1 MYRRRTI
8 KPFPTNRAGL
18 RGGATVE
25 FALVLLVLVPLL
37 LGTGVV
43 GVNMIRTLQTVQLAR
58 DAGHMYARGVD
69 FSQPGNET
77 ILLQLGQSV
86 GLAAGNTGSA
96 VVTLSSLTYVDKAAC
111 ASAGDVNA
119 SGNPTAAC
127 TNFGDWVF
135 TQFMVIGNAALRRE
149 GIGSP
154 LTGGP
159 TGVTVNATTGQ
170 ISLAQYV
177 TRAGA
182 VATFSSINPYSSTAG
197 AVAGLPSGQVLYV
210 AEAGVRGFS
219 MAPYVTNGMTY
230 SYGIF

>member
-1 MYRRRTI
+1 MHRNRTLRN
-8 KPFPTNRAGL
+8 FPMTPGGS
-18 RGGATVE
+18 RGGASVE

-69 FSQPGNET
+69 FSQPGNQT

-86 GLAAGNTGSA
+86 GLATGSTGSA
-96 VVTLSSLTYVDKAAC
+96 VITLSSLTYVDKAAC

-119 SGNPTAAC
+119 SGNPTSAC

-135 TQFMVIGNAALRRE
+135 TQFMVIGNSGLRRN

-154 LTGGP
+154 LTSGP

-170 ISLAQYV
+170 IAIAQYV
-177 TRAGA
+177 ALAGA
-182 VATFSSINPYSSTAG
+182 VATFSSINPYSVVNGTAQ
-197 AVAGLPSGQVLYV
+197 GLPSGQYLYI

-219 MAPYVTNGMTY
+219 MAPFVTNGMTY